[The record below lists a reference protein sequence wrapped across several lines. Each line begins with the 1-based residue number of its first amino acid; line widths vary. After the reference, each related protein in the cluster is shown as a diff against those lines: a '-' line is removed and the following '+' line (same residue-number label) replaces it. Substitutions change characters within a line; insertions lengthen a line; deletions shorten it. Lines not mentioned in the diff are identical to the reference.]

1 MTTICKELPSGRVL
15 CIEDII
21 YLGIPKCKTHIDIF
35 ETTIWQFRVTWASRT
50 TEILKYDTQETC
62 QKDHEYIKNFLLE
75 HDKMMICD

>member
-1 MTTICKELPSGRVL
+1 MTAICKELPSGRVL

-21 YLGIPKCKTHIDIF
+21 YLGIPKYKIDLF
-35 ETTIWQFRVTWASRT
+35 ETKTWQFRVTWASRT